1 MLELVK
7 ALCKKEIYEQIG
19 RNVPVTAFEKE
30 PKRIVETIISA
41 QDAYD
46 NSINLSELEN
56 LFFSNNNSLTKAQ
69 EDSYK
74 LLFAKMKQS
83 EDISVDVAK
92 DVMHNLWRIE
102 IGRRV
107 SEIGYA
113 LTEGEE
119 TSLEGLSKL
128 IDDYASG
135 FVTDAS
141 PFSGIDLDPQKLID
155 SMNVQTKWA
164 FNVSS
169 LAERVSG
176 VSAGHFIV
184 IGSRPE
190 TGKTSSHASFAMGP
204 YGWIEQGAKVHVL
217 CNEEPANRVA
227 LRYLSSATNRSEE
240 ELLGGGGSLI
250 NGEWKKDNLFI
261 DRIEES
267 YGIDGIEAHLKEH
280 RPDILVIDMLD
291 KVTLPDSKHITAQH
305 EKLREIYRRTRDLA
319 TRYECAIFGYS
330 QLSADAE
337 GRVNLNL
344 SMMENSRT
352 GKAAEADL
360 MILIGKY
367 AMIEGADE
375 GDPRRVFNIA
385 KNKISG
391 WHGQINV
398 MLDGRVARYD
408 D

>member
-7 ALCKKEIYEQIG
+7 ALCDKQIYEQIG
-19 RNVPVTAFEKE
+19 RNVPITAFEKE

-41 QDAYD
+41 QDNYD

-69 EDSYK
+69 EDSYR
-74 LLFAKMKQS
+74 LLFAKMRQS

-119 TSLEGLSKL
+119 TSLDSLSKL

-141 PFSGIDLDPQKLID
+141 PFEGINLDPQTLID

-164 FNVSS
+164 FNISS

-176 VSAGHFIV
+176 VSAGHFVV

-227 LRYLSSATNRSEE
+227 LRYLSAATNKSEE
-240 ELLGGGGSLI
+240 ELLGGGGSAI

-267 YGIDGIEAHLKEH
+267 YGIDGIEAHLKEN

-291 KVTLPDSKHITAQH
+291 KVSLPDSNTITAQH

-344 SMMENSRT
+344 S
-352 GKAAEADL
+352 
-360 MILIGKY
+360 ILIGKY
-367 AMIEGADE
+367 AMIEGAE
-375 GDPRRVFNIA
+375 ENDPRRVFNIA

>member
-7 ALCKKEIYEQIG
+7 ALCNKEIYEQIG

-41 QDAYD
+41 QDAYN

-56 LFFSNNNSLTKAQ
+56 LFFSNNNSLTKSQ

-113 LTEGEE
+113 LTEGDEN
-119 TSLEGLSKL
+119 SLDSLSKL

-250 NGEWKKDNLFI
+250 NGEWKKDNL
-261 DRIEES
+261 
-267 YGIDGIEAHLKEH
+267 
-280 RPDILVIDMLD
+280 
-291 KVTLPDSKHITAQH
+291 
-305 EKLREIYRRTRDLA
+305 
-319 TRYECAIFGYS
+319 
-330 QLSADAE
+330 
-337 GRVNLNL
+337 
-344 SMMENSRT
+344 
-352 GKAAEADL
+352 
-360 MILIGKY
+360 
-367 AMIEGADE
+367 
-375 GDPRRVFNIA
+375 
-385 KNKISG
+385 
-391 WHGQINV
+391 
-398 MLDGRVARYD
+398 
-408 D
+408 

>member
-7 ALCKKEIYEQIG
+7 ALCNKDIYEQIG

-119 TSLEGLSKL
+119 TSLDSLSKL

-135 FVTDAS
+135 FLPDAS
-141 PFSGIDLDPQKLID
+141 NPLVEVSVVFSSFHL
-155 SMNVQTKWA
+155 
-164 FNVSS
+164 SS
-169 LAERVSG
+169 TFA
-176 VSAGHFIV
+176 
-184 IGSRPE
+184 IG
-190 TGKTSSHASFAMGP
+190 TSS
-204 YGWIEQGAKVHVL
+204 
-217 CNEEPANRVA
+217 VA
-227 LRYLSSATNRSEE
+227 ELS
-240 ELLGGGGSLI
+240 
-250 NGEWKKDNLFI
+250 
-261 DRIEES
+261 
-267 YGIDGIEAHLKEH
+267 
-280 RPDILVIDMLD
+280 
-291 KVTLPDSKHITAQH
+291 
-305 EKLREIYRRTRDLA
+305 
-319 TRYECAIFGYS
+319 
-330 QLSADAE
+330 LSA
-337 GRVNLNL
+337 
-344 SMMENSRT
+344 
-352 GKAAEADL
+352 
-360 MILIGKY
+360 
-367 AMIEGADE
+367 
-375 GDPRRVFNIA
+375 
-385 KNKISG
+385 ISG
-391 WHGQINV
+391 
-398 MLDGRVARYD
+398 
-408 D
+408 

>member
-7 ALCKKEIYEQIG
+7 ALCNKEIYEQIG
-19 RNVPVTAFEKE
+19 RNVPVTAFEKA

-46 NSINLSELEN
+46 TSINLSELEN

-113 LTEGEE
+113 LTEGDEN
-119 TSLEGLSKL
+119 SLDSLSKL

-176 VSAGHFIV
+176 V
-184 IGSRPE
+184 
-190 TGKTSSHASFAMGP
+190 
-204 YGWIEQGAKVHVL
+204 
-217 CNEEPANRVA
+217 
-227 LRYLSSATNRSEE
+227 
-240 ELLGGGGSLI
+240 
-250 NGEWKKDNLFI
+250 
-261 DRIEES
+261 
-267 YGIDGIEAHLKEH
+267 
-280 RPDILVIDMLD
+280 
-291 KVTLPDSKHITAQH
+291 
-305 EKLREIYRRTRDLA
+305 
-319 TRYECAIFGYS
+319 
-330 QLSADAE
+330 
-337 GRVNLNL
+337 
-344 SMMENSRT
+344 
-352 GKAAEADL
+352 
-360 MILIGKY
+360 
-367 AMIEGADE
+367 
-375 GDPRRVFNIA
+375 
-385 KNKISG
+385 
-391 WHGQINV
+391 
-398 MLDGRVARYD
+398 
-408 D
+408 

>member
-7 ALCKKEIYEQIG
+7 ALCNKSIYDSVGNI
-19 RNVPVTAFEKE
+19 PVTAFDKE
-30 PKRIVETIISA
+30 PKRIVEAIISA
-41 QDAYD
+41 QETYNKDLQVSEIETLFYSS
-46 NSINLSELEN
+46 NS
-56 LFFSNNNSLTKAQ
+56 SLTKAQ

-74 LLFAKMKQS
+74 LLFAKIKQS
-83 EDISVDVAK
+83 DDIDIDVAK
-92 DVMHNLWRIE
+92 DAMQSLWRQE
-102 IGRRV
+102 VGRKV
-107 SEIGYA
+107 SELGFS
-113 LTEGEE
+113 LMEGQVL
-119 TSLEGLSKL
+119 SLDPLAKL
-128 IDDYASG
+128 VDDYASG

-141 PFSGIDLDPQKLID
+141 PFSGIDLDPQNLIKSLD
-155 SMNVQTKWA
+155 VQTKWA

-169 LAERVSG
+169 LAEKVSG
-176 VSAGHFIV
+176 VSAGHFVV

-204 YGWIEQGAKVHVL
+204 NGWIEQGATVHVL
-217 CNEEPANRVA
+217 CNEEPPNRVA
-227 LRYLSSATNRSEE
+227 MRYLSSATNQSQDQLAEGE
-240 ELLGGGGSLI
+240 SKI
-250 NGEWKKDNLFI
+250 NGEWKKE
-261 DRIEES
+261 R
-267 YGIDGIEAHLKEH
+267 
-280 RPDILVIDMLD
+280 LVIDMLD
-291 KVTLPDSKHITAQH
+291 KVTLPSSVASGTIPQH
-305 EKLREIYRRTRDLA
+305 EKLREVYRRTRDLA
-319 TRYECAIFGYS
+319 TRYSCSIFGYS

-352 GKAAEADL
+352 GKASEADL

-367 AMIEGADE
+367 AMIEGASE
-375 GDPRRVFNIA
+375 NDPRRVFNIA

>member
-7 ALCKKEIYEQIG
+7 ALCNRDIYEQIG
-19 RNVPVTAFEKE
+19 KNVPVTAFEKE
-30 PKRIVETIISA
+30 PKKIVETIISA
-41 QDAYD
+41 QDTYD
-46 NSINLSELEN
+46 TSINLSELEN

-69 EDSYK
+69 EDSYR
-74 LLFAKMKQS
+74 LLFAKMRGA
-83 EDISVDVAK
+83 EDISIEVAK

-102 IGRRV
+102 VGRRV
-107 SEIGYA
+107 AEIGYA

-119 TSLEGLSKL
+119 KSLDNLSKL

-135 FVTDAS
+135 FVTDSS
-141 PFSGIDLDPQKLID
+141 PFEGIDLDPQRLIA

-176 VSAGHFIV
+176 VSAGHFV
-184 IGSRPE
+184 VVGSRPE

-204 YGWIEQGAKVHVL
+204 YGWIEQGARVHVL

-227 LRYLSSATNRSEE
+227 LRYLSAATNKTEDQ
-240 ELLGGGGSLI
+240 LLDGGGSTI

-261 DRIEES
+261 DRIDEA
-267 YGIDGIEAHLKEH
+267 YGIEGIEAHIKQT

-291 KVTLPDSKHITAQH
+291 KVTLPDNKAVIPQH

-319 TRYECAIFGYS
+319 TRYECSIFGYS

-344 SMMENSRT
+344 SMMENSKT

-367 AMIEGADE
+367 AMIEGASED
-375 GDPRRVFNIA
+375 DPRRVFNIV

>member
-7 ALCKKEIYEQIG
+7 ALCNKSIYDSVGNI
-19 RNVPVTAFEKE
+19 PVTAFDKE
-30 PKRIVETIISA
+30 PKRIVEAIISA
-41 QDAYD
+41 QETYNKDLQVSEIETLFYSS
-46 NSINLSELEN
+46 NS
-56 LFFSNNNSLTKAQ
+56 SLTKAQ

-74 LLFAKMKQS
+74 LLFAKIKQS
-83 EDISVDVAK
+83 DDINIDVAK
-92 DVMHNLWRIE
+92 DAMQSLWRQE
-102 IGRRV
+102 VGRKV
-107 SEIGYA
+107 SELGFS
-113 LTEGEE
+113 LMEGQVL
-119 TSLEGLSKL
+119 SLDPLAKL
-128 IDDYASG
+128 VDEYASG

-141 PFSGIDLDPQKLID
+141 PFSGIDLDPQNLIKSLD
-155 SMNVQTKWA
+155 VQTKWA

-169 LAERVSG
+169 LAEKVSG
-176 VSAGHFIV
+176 VSAGHFV
-184 IGSRPE
+184 VVGSRPE

-204 YGWIEQGAKVHVL
+204 NGWIEQGATVHVL
-217 CNEEPANRVA
+217 CNEEPPNRVA
-227 LRYLSSATNRSEE
+227 MRYLSSATNQSEDQLSE
-240 ELLGGGGSLI
+240 GESKI
-250 NGEWKKDNLFI
+250 NGEWKKERLFI
-261 DRIEES
+261 DRIEEED
-267 YGIDGIEAHLKEH
+267 GIDGIEAHLKEH

-291 KVTLPDSKHITAQH
+291 KVTLPSSVASGAIPQH
-305 EKLREIYRRTRDLA
+305 EKLREVYRRTRDLA
-319 TRYECAIFGYS
+319 TRYSCSIFGYS

-352 GKAAEADL
+352 GKASEADL

-367 AMIEGADE
+367 AMIEGASE
-375 GDPRRVFNIA
+375 NDPRRVFNIA